1 MSAELE
7 LAEAA
12 AYASLTETAGLPV
25 LHVAGA
31 ACCANP
37 VLRENTMV
45 NHVMGLGV
53 TDPVGDEHLDEI
65 DAFYRAHECRYAVS
79 VSPLASPALADA
91 LRERGFVNGY
101 AWMKFERDTE
111 PLEVETSLRIERVED
126 GRDFGAIIAAAYG
139 MPAQAATM
147 FGDLPRKGG
156 WNCFVAYDGDD
167 AAGAAAMYLHGTTAW
182 LGVAGTAPEHRRKG
196 AQTALLAAR
205 IAAGRAEG
213 VHRFTTETG
222 ERIPDRPSN
231 SYRNILRAGFEERYV
246 RPNAVAP

>member
-12 AYASLTETAGLPV
+12 AYASLTETAGLPELVAERVLERRVAERETRGLEPRRLDARARQQELVRHLTEQESRGEGGQGEERRAPQDAPERARELAV
-25 LHVAGA
+25 LH
-31 ACCANP
+31 
-37 VLRENTMV
+37 
-45 NHVMGLGV
+45 GLGRHRV
-53 TDPVGDEHLDEI
+53 H
-65 DAFYRAHECRYAVS
+65 RA
-79 VSPLASPALADA
+79 
-91 LRERGFVNGY
+91 REGRRV
-101 AWMKFERDTE
+101 
-111 PLEVETSLRIERVED
+111 ERVED
-126 GRDFGAIIAAAYG
+126 GRDFGPIIAAAYG
-139 MPAQAATM
+139 MPAEAATT
-147 FGDLPRKGG
+147 FDALPRTDG
-156 WNCFVAYDGDD
+156 WHCFVAYDGDD
-167 AAGAAAMYLHGTTAW
+167 AAGAAALYVHGTTAW